1 MKSMKFFTKLKE
13 IFVGVP
19 KDKLI
24 ELKEKRNAKLVA
36 KYTNAE
42 DIKYRGP
49 LSYRYL
55 RVIAWIAFALA
66 QLVSLYNIFSN
77 PILDWKFLPNP
88 VFQMLSIFADLGT
101 PLFIIAAFGLV
112 LSRNKTFK
120 SMIMFY
126 AVAYGGMAV
135 GLNIFYYRYLLGIL
149 RSSTAATSVVSSI
162 GFIMRANVFGD
173 LLAFCLFHFFV
184 TYHPKKYF
192 TGKKIAIFRSFVV
205 FPLAFVL
212 VSYILKALAGYGA
225 IDVPFAVVPFVATKP
240 PMVFMLFVFASLWFK
255 YRERKFK
262 RLGLSRSQYHEYL
275 KTNRNSLSFSI
286 MLSVLIAVV
295 AVIEIIILIVMA
307 VNLGYE
313 VTIWHLYNLSIG
325 QVIPLILAIPFIM
338 LYSYTRN
345 HDNGVVDVI
354 LPIAGIGMSVLV
366 YAEVIY
372 QFFNQ
377 VIWAGV

>member
-1 MKSMKFFTKLKE
+1 MKFLTKLKW
-13 IFVGVP
+13 IFVGIP
-19 KDKLI
+19 KEQL
-24 ELKEKRNAKLVA
+24 LKIKTKRNAKLVA
-36 KYTNAE
+36 KYTNTE

-55 RVIAWIAFALA
+55 RVIAWIAFAMA
-66 QLVSLYNIFSN
+66 QLVSLYGIFSN

-88 VFQMLSIFADLGT
+88 VFQMLTIFADLGT

-112 LSRNKTFK
+112 LSRSKTFK
-120 SMIMFY
+120 SMILFY
-126 AVAYGGMAV
+126 AVAYVGMAV

-149 RSSTAATSVVSSI
+149 RSNAAATSVVSSI
-162 GFIMRANVFGD
+162 GFIVKANVFGD

-192 TGKKIAIFRSFVV
+192 TGKKIYIFRSFVV

-212 VSYILKALAGYGA
+212 VSYILKALAGYGT
-225 IDVPFAVVPFVATKP
+225 IDVPFAIVPFVATKP

-255 YRERKFK
+255 YREYKFK
-262 RLGLSRSQYHEYL
+262 KLGLSRLQYHEYL

-286 MLSVLIAVV
+286 MLSSLIGIV
-295 AVIEIIILIVMA
+295 AFIEIIIIGVMA
-307 VNLGYE
+307 AKLGYD
-313 VTIWHLYNLSIG
+313 VTILHLYNLSIG
-325 QVIPLILAIPFIM
+325 QVIPLVLAIPFIM
-338 LYSYTRN
+338 LYSYTRS
-345 HDNGVVDVI
+345 HKNGVVDVI
-354 LPIAGIGMSVLV
+354 LPLAGIGISVLV
-366 YAEVIY
+366 YVEVIY

>member
-1 MKSMKFFTKLKE
+1 MKFLTKLKW

-19 KDKLI
+19 KEQL
-24 ELKEKRNAKLVA
+24 LKIKTKRNAKLVA
-36 KYTNAE
+36 KYTSTE

-66 QLVSLYNIFSN
+66 QLISLYNVFSN
-77 PILDWKFLPNP
+77 PVIDWKFLPNP

-112 LSRNKTFK
+112 LSRSKTFK
-120 SMIMFY
+120 SMILFY

-149 RSSTAATSVVSSI
+149 RSSSAATSVVSSI
-162 GFIMRANVFGD
+162 GFIMKANVFGD

-192 TGKKIAIFRSFVV
+192 TGKKIYIFRSFTI

-225 IDVPFAVVPFVATKP
+225 ISVPFAIVPFVATKP

-255 YRERKFK
+255 YREYKFK
-262 RLGLSRSQYHEYL
+262 RLGLSRLQYHEYL

-286 MLSVLIAVV
+286 MLSILIAVV
-295 AVIEIIILIVMA
+295 AFIEFIILGVMA
-307 VNLGYE
+307 AKLGYE
-313 VTIWHLYNLSIG
+313 VTVWHLYNLSIG

-338 LYSYTRN
+338 LYSYTRI
-345 HDNGVVDVI
+345 HKNGVVDVI

-377 VIWAGV
+377 VVWAGV